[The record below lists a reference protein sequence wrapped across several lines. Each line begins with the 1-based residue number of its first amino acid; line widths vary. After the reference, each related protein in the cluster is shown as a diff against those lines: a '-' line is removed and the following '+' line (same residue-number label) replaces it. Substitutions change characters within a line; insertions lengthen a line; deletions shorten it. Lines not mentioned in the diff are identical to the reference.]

1 MDEQAKIVIIDD
13 SPADIHILGGILGKD
28 YQLFFAT
35 NGTDGLDIVMRERP
49 DLILLDVVMPDMD
62 GYAICKRL
70 KADRL
75 LCDIPVIFVTAL
87 SEVSEETKGLEI
99 GAVDYLTKPV
109 SAPIVKARVRTHLE
123 LKRHQDL
130 LRQLACLD
138 GLTCVANRRRF
149 DELLEQEWRR
159 SLRTGQPLSLIL
171 ADVDD
176 FKAYNDHYGHLAGDE
191 CLRLVASTLAAAV
204 KRPMDL
210 LARYGGEEF
219 ACLLPETDLA
229 GAIVVARRLVEG
241 VAELRIP
248 HPYSGVA
255 AWVTIS
261 AGVASL
267 VSGQEQSAVEL
278 VRAADTCLYRAKHEG
293 RNRIA
298 C

>member
-1 MDEQAKIVIIDD
+1 MDEQAKILIIDD
-13 SPADIHILGGILGKD
+13 SPEDIHILGSILGTD

-35 NGTDGLDIVMRERP
+35 HGVDGLDIAMRERP
-49 DLILLDVVMPDMD
+49 DLILLDVLMPDMD
-62 GYAICKRL
+62 GYDICSRL
-70 KADRL
+70 KANRP

-87 SEVSEETKGLEI
+87 TEVSEETRGLEA

-159 SLRTGQPLSLIL
+159 TVRTGQPLSLIL
-171 ADVDD
+171 MDVDD

-229 GAIVVARRLVEG
+229 GAVVVARRLVAA
-241 VAELRIP
+241 VADLRIP
-248 HPYSGVA
+248 HTHSGAA

-261 AGVASL
+261 AGVAS
-267 VSGQEQSAVEL
+267 SAPGHGRSAIEL
-278 VRAADTCLYRAKHEG
+278 VRTADTCLYRAKKEG
-293 RNRIA
+293 RNRVA

>member
-1 MDEQAKIVIIDD
+1 MDEQAKILIIDD
-13 SPADIHILGGILGKD
+13 SPADIHTLGGILGKD

-35 NGTDGLDIVMRERP
+35 NGADGLDIVMRERP

-62 GYAICKRL
+62 GYAVCDRL

-75 LCDIPVIFVTAL
+75 LRDIPVIFVTAL
-87 SEVSEETKGLEI
+87 TDVSEETKGLEA

-191 CLRLVASTLAAAV
+191 CLRLVASTLAAAI

-229 GAIVVARRLVEG
+229 GALVVAQRLVTV

-248 HPYSGVA
+248 HADSGVA
-255 AWVTIS
+255 AWITIS

-267 VSGQEQSAVEL
+267 IPDEEPSAIEL
-278 VRAADTCLYRAKHEG
+278 VRVADTCLYRAKKEG

>member
-1 MDEQAKIVIIDD
+1 MGEQAKILIIDD
-13 SPADIHILGGILGKD
+13 SPEDIHILGGILCKD

-35 NGTDGLDIVMRERP
+35 NGADGLDIVMRERP
-49 DLILLDVVMPDMD
+49 DLILLDVLMPDMD
-62 GYAICKRL
+62 GYAICGRL

-75 LCDIPVIFVTAL
+75 LGNIPVIFVTAL
-87 SEVSEETKGLEI
+87 SEVNEEARGLEA
-99 GAVDYLTKPV
+99 GAVDYLIKPV

-130 LRQLACLD
+130 LHQLACLD
-138 GLTCVANRRRF
+138 GLTGVTNRRRF
-149 DELLEQEWRR
+149 DELLEQEWRH
-159 SLRTGQPLSLIL
+159 SLRTGQPLSLIML
-171 ADVDD
+171 DVDH

-191 CLRLVASTLAAAV
+191 CLRLIASTLEAAI

-219 ACLLPETDLA
+219 TCLLPETELA
-229 GAIVVARRLVEG
+229 GAIVVAQRLVAV
-241 VAELRIP
+241 VAELRIS
-248 HPYSGVA
+248 HSYSAVA

-267 VSGQEQSAVEL
+267 IPGQEQAAIEL
-278 VRAADTCLYRAKHEG
+278 VRAADTCLYRAKKAG

>member
-1 MDEQAKIVIIDD
+1 MNEQAKILIIDD
-13 SPADIHILGGILGKD
+13 SPEDIHILGDILGKD

-35 NGTDGLDIVMRERP
+35 NGADGVDIVMRERP

-62 GYAICKRL
+62 GYAICDRL

-75 LCDIPVIFVTAL
+75 LRDIPVIFVTVL
-87 SEVSEETKGLEI
+87 TDVSEETKGLEA
-99 GAVDYLTKPV
+99 GAVDYLTKPI

-159 SLRTGQPLSLIL
+159 LRRTGQPLSLIM
-171 ADVDD
+171 ADVDE

-191 CLRLVASTLAAAV
+191 CLRLVASTLAAAI

-229 GAIVVARRLVEG
+229 GAIVVARRLVA
-241 VAELRIP
+241 VVVELRIP
-248 HPYSGVA
+248 HTYSGVA

-267 VSGQEQSAVEL
+267 IPGREQSAVEL
-278 VRAADTCLYRAKHEG
+278 VRAADTCLYRAKKEG

>member
-1 MDEQAKIVIIDD
+1 MNEQAKILIIDD

-35 NGTDGLDIVMRERP
+35 SGADGLDILMRERP
-49 DLILLDVVMPDMD
+49 DLILLDVLMPDID
-62 GYAICKRL
+62 GYVLCDHL
-70 KADRL
+70 KSDRL
-75 LCDIPVIFVTAL
+75 LRDIPIIFVTAL
-87 SEVSEETKGLEI
+87 TEVSEEAKGLEA

-138 GLTCVANRRRF
+138 GLTEVANRRRF
-149 DELLEQEWRR
+149 DDLLEQEWRR

-171 ADVDD
+171 MDVDD

-191 CLRLVASTLAAAV
+191 CLRLVASTLAAAI

-210 LARYGGEEF
+210 FARYGGEEF
-219 ACLLPETDLA
+219 VCLLPETDLA
-229 GAIVVARRLVEG
+229 GAIVVAQRLVAV
-241 VAELRIP
+241 VAERQIP
-248 HPYSGVA
+248 HTYSRA
-255 AWVTIS
+255 ATWVTIS

-267 VSGQEQSAVEL
+267 VPSQEQSAIEL
-278 VRAADTCLYRAKHEG
+278 VGVADTCLYRAKKEG

-298 C
+298 F

>member
-1 MDEQAKIVIIDD
+1 MDEQAKILIIDD
-13 SPADIHILGGILGKD
+13 SLMDIHILGGILGKD

-35 NGTDGLDIVMRERP
+35 NGADGLDIVMRERP
-49 DLILLDVVMPDMD
+49 DLILLDVLMPDMD
-62 GYAICKRL
+62 GYDICNRL

-75 LCDIPVIFVTAL
+75 LRDIPVIFVTAL
-87 SEVSEETKGLEI
+87 TEVSEETRGLEV

-159 SLRTGQPLSLIL
+159 AARTGQSLSLIL
-171 ADVDD
+171 TDVDD

-229 GAIVVARRLVEG
+229 GAVVVARRLVAV

-248 HPYSGVA
+248 HPYSGAA

-261 AGVASL
+261 AGVASIAP
-267 VSGQEQSAVEL
+267 GQEQLAIDL
-278 VRAADTCLYRAKHEG
+278 VQAADTCLYRAKKEG
-293 RNRIA
+293 RNRVA

>member
-1 MDEQAKIVIIDD
+1 MDKQAKILIIDD
-13 SPADIHILGGILGKD
+13 SPADIHILGSILGKD

-35 NGTDGLDIVMRERP
+35 NGADGIDIVMRERL
-49 DLILLDVVMPDMD
+49 DLILLDVLMPDMD
-62 GYAICKRL
+62 GYAICDRL
-70 KADRL
+70 KGDQL
-75 LCDIPVIFVTAL
+75 LRNIPVIFVTGL
-87 SEVSEETKGLEI
+87 NEVNEEARGLEA
-99 GAVDYLTKPV
+99 GAVDYLTKPI

-130 LRQLACLD
+130 LHQLACLD
-138 GLTCVANRRRF
+138 GLTCIANRRRF

-159 SLRTGQPLSLIL
+159 SLRIGQPLSLIMI
-171 ADVDD
+171 DVDD

-191 CLRLVASTLAAAV
+191 CLRLVASTLAAAI

-219 ACLLPETDLA
+219 ACLLPETNLA
-229 GAIVVARRLVEG
+229 GAIVVAQRLVAV
-241 VAELRIP
+241 VAERQIP
-248 HPYSGVA
+248 HADSGVA

-267 VSGQEQSAVEL
+267 VPSQEQSAIEL
-278 VRAADTCLYRAKHEG
+278 VGMADTCLYRAKKEG

-298 C
+298 F